1 MLDEHKSGRRCEGRD
16 RGRAER
22 DLNQRAEELG
32 RPFGRL
38 PRLKLT
44 AGDPAMVLLQE
55 AREQN
60 GARTLIAVGTRGLG
74 PARRL
79 RLSSVSTKVLRVR
92 AAR

>member
-1 MLDEHKSGRRCEGRD
+1 
-16 RGRAER
+16 
-22 DLNQRAEELG
+22 
-32 RPFGRL
+32 
-38 PRLKLT
+38 
-44 AGDPAMVLLQE
+44 MVLLQE

-79 RLSSVSTKVLRVR
+79 RLSSVSTKVLR